1 MKLAEFSVKNY
12 QFTIIIF
19 IAVMVLGVSSLLN
32 MPRGEDPPFNGTG
45 YPIIAVYPGAS
56 PTDMEE
62 LVVEPIED
70 RMYELEDIK
79 KIITTISDGL
89 AVIIVEFN
97 HGVNVDDK
105 KNEVV
110 REITNLRSTKLP
122 ADLFSLEVR
131 QFQSSNVNILQ
142 CAIISETAPYS
153 EMEKKADE
161 LKKRL
166 EKIKTLKN
174 VEIHAFPKQEVKISI
189 DLERMAQNKMGLN
202 RVLGAIQAENIN
214 IPSGSVDIATKKY
227 NVKTGE
233 DFAKLDEIK
242 NVVVHSSAGKIVYL
256 KDIAEVMMGY
266 EDETYIGRFNGKRA
280 VFITASLKD
289 RKNILQTRE
298 AIEPILAKF
307 EKEVPAHLKF
317 VKSFDQAEGVSRRLS
332 GLGRDFMIAIVLV
345 LITLVPLGWRASVV
359 VMISIPLSLAIGLAL
374 LDFLDY
380 TINQLSIVGMVI
392 ALGLLVDDS
401 IVVVENI
408 ERFLRMGYNRKQA
421 AIEATKQ
428 IGLAI
433 LGCTAVLILAFLPLS
448 FLPESAGDFIRS
460 LPMAVSMTVLASLFV
475 ALTIIPFL
483 SSQILKDHEQ
493 AEGNWFLRAF
503 KKYINEPY
511 RYILEWGFAHP
522 VLTLLLALGLFVG
535 SLFLIPSIG
544 FSVFPKSE
552 KPMFLVN
559 IEAPLGTN
567 LYETNRIAKYAEQ
580 EIMKIKEVKSVTT
593 NVGKGNPRIYYNVNP
608 QNESSN
614 FAQLFVQLEHL
625 KMTQIE
631 KIVDDLR
638 AKFKD
643 YAGANIEVKQFE
655 QGPPVDAPI
664 SIRIFGDNLD
674 SLRALAFKLEDLIK
688 KTEGTIYVKNPLQ
701 IQKTDLKVVINKD
714 KAGMLG
720 VPSSEIAK
728 TVRLG
733 IAGLNVGNF
742 RADDGDE
749 YKINVS
755 VEKDKNQILEVF
767 SKIYVT
773 SLSGAL
779 IPLSNLATVELQTSA
794 PTIQHYNKDR
804 FVAINAFTKIGYNA
818 SEINAVLEKKLDE
831 IPLPEG
837 YYFQVAGEKESSEN
851 SFGGLGPVIVLTVF
865 GLLAILVLEFRT
877 FKSTLIVL
885 SVVPLGVIGGLVT
898 LLITGNTLSF
908 VATIGFIALMGIEIK
923 NSILLVDYTNQ
934 LREQGVSL
942 ETAIRDGAETRFLP
956 ILLTSMTAIGGFIP
970 LVLEDAPLYSP
981 LAWVLIGGLI
991 SSTLLSRIVT
1001 PVLYKLLPPRVN
1013 VRANDGLLRENT
1025 QQIEGHTQNGVAK
1038 EEEKVG

>member
-12 QFTIIIF
+12 QFTIVIF
-19 IAVMVLGVSSLLN
+19 IAVMVLGISSLLN

-56 PTDMEE
+56 PADMEE

-70 RMYELEDIK
+70 KMYALDDVK
-79 KIITTISDGL
+79 KIVTNISDGL

-97 HGVNVDDK
+97 HGIDINEK

-110 REITNLRSTKLP
+110 REVTNLRSTQLP
-122 ADLFSLEVR
+122 ADLFSLEVQ
-131 QFQSSNVNILQ
+131 QFQSSDVNILE
-142 CAIISETAPYS
+142 CTIISETAPYS
-153 EMEKKADE
+153 EMENRADD

-166 EKIKTLKN
+166 EKIKALKK
-174 VEIHAFPKQEVKISI
+174 VDIHAFPKQQVKIAI
-189 DLERMAQNKMGLN
+189 DLEKMAQNKIGLN

-214 IPSGSVDIATKKY
+214 IPSGSVDVATKKY
-227 NVKTGE
+227 NVKAGE

-242 NVVVHSSAGKIVYL
+242 NVVVLASAGKIVHL
-256 KDIAEVMMGY
+256 KDIAEISMGY
-266 EDETYIGRFNGKRA
+266 EDETYIGRLNGKRA
-280 VFITASLKD
+280 VFVTASLKD

-298 AIEPILAKF
+298 EIEPILAKF
-307 EKEVPAHLKF
+307 EKEVPSHLKF
-317 VKSFDQAEGVSRRLS
+317 TVNFDQAVGVSKRLS
-332 GLGRDFMIAIVLV
+332 GLGKDFMIAIVLV
-345 LITLVPLGWRASVV
+345 LITLVPLGWRASIV

-374 LDFLDY
+374 LDMFNF
-380 TINQLSIVGMVI
+380 TINQLSIVGMVV

-433 LGCTAVLILAFLPLS
+433 TGCTAVLILAFLPLS
-448 FLPESAGDFIRS
+448 FLPENSGDFIRS
-460 LPMAVSMTVLASLFV
+460 LPMAVTFTVLASFFV

-483 SSQILKDHEQ
+483 SSLILKDHE
-493 AEGNWFLRAF
+493 ATEGNWFLRAF
-503 KKYINEPY
+503 KKYVNEPY
-511 RYILEWGFAHP
+511 RYVLEWGFAHP
-522 VLTLLLALGLFVG
+522 VMTLALALGLFVG
-535 SLFLIPSIG
+535 SLMLVPKIG

-559 IEAPLGTN
+559 IEMPLGTN
-567 LYETNRIAKYAEQ
+567 LYETNRVAKYAEQ
-580 EIMKIKEVKSVTT
+580 EIMKIKQVKSVTS

-614 FAQLFVQLEHL
+614 FAQLFVQLEEL
-625 KMTQIE
+625 KITEID
-631 KIVDDLR
+631 KIVADLR
-638 AKFKD
+638 NQFRG
-643 YAGANIEVKQFE
+643 YAGAEIEVKQFE

-674 SLRALAFKLEDLIK
+674 TLRSLAFKLEDLIK
-688 KTEGTIYVKNPLQ
+688 KTEGTIYVKNPLR
-701 IQKTDLKVVINKD
+701 IQKTDLKVVINKY

-720 VPSSEIAK
+720 VQGSEIAR

-742 RADDGDE
+742 RAEDGDE

-755 VEKDKNQILEVF
+755 VEKDKDQVLEVF
-767 SKIYVT
+767 SKIYIT
-773 SLSGAL
+773 SFSGTL
-779 IPLSNLATVELQTSA
+779 IPLSQLATVELQTSA
-794 PTIQHYNKDR
+794 PTIRHYNKDR
-804 FVAINAFTKIGYNA
+804 FVAVSAFTQIGYNA
-818 SEINAVLEKKLDE
+818 SALNTQIEKQLDE
-831 IPLPEG
+831 ISLPEG
-837 YYFQVAGEKESSEN
+837 YRFQVAGEKESSQN
-851 SFGGLGPVIVLTVF
+851 SFGGLGPIIVLTVF
-865 GLLAILVLEFRT
+865 GLLGILILEFRT

-885 SVVPLGVIGGLVT
+885 SVVPLGVIGGLVA
-898 LLITGNTLSF
+898 LLVTGNTLSF

-923 NSILLVDYTNQ
+923 NSILLVDYTNH
-934 LREQGVSL
+934 LREQGVPL

-956 ILLTSMTAIGGFIP
+956 ILLTSLTAIGGLIP

-981 LAWVLIGGLI
+981 LAWVLIGGLV

-1001 PVLYKLLPPRVN
+1001 PVLYKLLPPKVN
-1013 VRANDGLLRENT
+1013 VVRVDSD
-1025 QQIEGHTQNGVAK
+1025 NGSTPHLNGISK
-1038 EEEKVG
+1038 SEEKVVG

>member
-12 QFTIIIF
+12 QFTIVIF
-19 IAVMVLGVSSLLN
+19 IAVMVLGISSLLN

-56 PTDMEE
+56 PADMEE

-70 RMYELEDIK
+70 KMYALDDVK
-79 KIITTISDGL
+79 KIVTNISDGL

-97 HGVNVDDK
+97 HGIDINEK

-110 REITNLRSTKLP
+110 REVTNLRSTQLP
-122 ADLFSLEVR
+122 ADLFSLEVQ
-131 QFQSSNVNILQ
+131 QFQSSDVNILEF
-142 CAIISETAPYS
+142 AIISETAPYG
-153 EMEKKADE
+153 EMENRADD

-166 EKIKTLKN
+166 EKIKSLKK
-174 VEIHAFPKQEVKISI
+174 VDIHAFPKQQVKIAI
-189 DLERMAQNKMGLN
+189 DLEKMAQNKIGLN

-214 IPSGSVDIATKKY
+214 IPSGSVDVATKKY
-227 NVKTGE
+227 NVKAGE
-233 DFAKLDEIK
+233 DFANLDEMK
-242 NVVVHSSAGKIVYL
+242 NVVVLASAGKIVHL
-256 KDIAEVMMGY
+256 KDIAEISMGY
-266 EDETYIGRFNGKRA
+266 EDETYIGRLNGKRA

-298 AIEPILAKF
+298 EVAPILAKF
-307 EKEVPAHLKF
+307 EKEIPAHLKF
-317 VKSFDQAEGVSRRLS
+317 TTSFDQAKGVSKRLT
-332 GLGRDFMIAIVLV
+332 GLGKDFMIAIVLV
-345 LITLVPLGWRASVV
+345 LITLVPLGWRASIV

-374 LDFLDY
+374 LDMFDF
-380 TINQLSIVGMVI
+380 TINQLSIVGMVV

-408 ERFLRMGYNRKQA
+408 ERFLRMGYNRRQA

-433 LGCTAVLILAFLPLS
+433 TGCTAVLVLAFLPLS
-448 FLPESAGDFIRS
+448 FLPENSGDFIRS
-460 LPMAVSMTVLASLFV
+460 LPMAVTFTVLASFFV

-483 SSQILKDHEQ
+483 SSLILKDHEET
-493 AEGNWFLRAF
+493 EGNWFLRAF
-503 KKYINEPY
+503 KKYVNEPY
-511 RYILEWGFAHP
+511 RYVLEWGFAHP
-522 VLTLLLALGLFVG
+522 VMTLVLALGLFVG
-535 SLFLIPSIG
+535 SLLLVPQIG

-559 IEAPLGTN
+559 IEMPLGTN
-567 LYETNRIAKYAEQ
+567 LYETNRVAKYAEQ
-580 EIMKIKEVKSVTT
+580 EIMKVKQVKSVTA

-614 FAQLFVQLEHL
+614 FAQLLVQLEEL
-625 KMTQIE
+625 KITEID
-631 KIVDDLR
+631 KIVADLR
-638 AKFKD
+638 NQFKG
-643 YAGANIEVKQFE
+643 YAGAEIEVKQFE

-674 SLRALAFKLEDLIK
+674 TLRSLAFKLEDLIK
-688 KTEGTIYVKNPLQ
+688 KTEGTIYVKNPLR

-720 VPSSEIAK
+720 VQGSEIAR

-742 RADDGDE
+742 RAEDGDE

-755 VEKDKNQILEVF
+755 VEKDKDQVLEVF
-767 SKIYVT
+767 SKIYIT
-773 SLSGAL
+773 SFSGAL
-779 IPLSNLATVELQTSA
+779 IPLSQLATVELQTSA
-794 PTIQHYNKDR
+794 PTIRHYNKDR
-804 FVAINAFTKIGYNA
+804 FVAVNAFTKIGYNA
-818 SEINAVLEKKLDE
+818 SALNNQIEKQLDE
-831 IPLPEG
+831 ISLPDG
-837 YYFQVAGEKESSEN
+837 YRFQVAGEKESSEN
-851 SFGGLGPVIVLTVF
+851 SFGGLGPIIVLTVF
-865 GLLAILVLEFRT
+865 GLLGILILEFRT

-885 SVVPLGVIGGLVT
+885 SVVPLGVIGGLVA
-898 LLITGNTLSF
+898 LLVTGNTLSF

-923 NSILLVDYTNQ
+923 NSILLVDYTNH
-934 LREQGVSL
+934 LREQGTPL

-956 ILLTSMTAIGGFIP
+956 ILLTSLTAIGGLIP

-981 LAWVLIGGLI
+981 LAWVLIGGLV

-1013 VRANDGLLRENT
+1013 VIDSLLRENT
-1025 QQIEGHTQNGVAK
+1025 QQMDNSHLNGVAK
-1038 EEEKVG
+1038 SEEKVVG